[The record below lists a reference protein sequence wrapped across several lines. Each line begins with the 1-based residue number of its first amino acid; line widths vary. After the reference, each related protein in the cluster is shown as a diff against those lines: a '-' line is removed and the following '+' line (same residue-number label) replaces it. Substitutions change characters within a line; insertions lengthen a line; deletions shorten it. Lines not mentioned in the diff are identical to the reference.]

1 MHVNL
6 RMPQGRNRCAV
17 TCCARK
23 VRAQGGW
30 ALGGSSERCSLL
42 LTTTGTRTQ
51 PARHGDIIRVSSGR
65 AATCKPAWKKSREK
79 MQAARRA
86 HGLRCSSVQVGRAQ
100 PLEAAADTQLP
111 IRRRPLLTP
120 RSAGSVL
127 ALNCPTTCAALQ
139 QPHEEAEHR
148 SKRHP
153 SVHPSRMHMSPQIC
167 TRGYSNV
174 RSKRVT

>member
-1 MHVNL
+1 MHVDL

-23 VRAQGGW
+23 VRARGGW
-30 ALGGSSERCSLL
+30 ALGGSSGRCCLL
-42 LTTTGTRTQ
+42 LTTTGIRKQ
-51 PARHGDIIRVSSGR
+51 PAWHGDTVRVSSGR
-65 AATCKPAWKKSREK
+65 AATRRPAWKNIEK
-79 MQAARRA
+79 LQAAQRA
-86 HGLRCSSVQVGRAQ
+86 PGRRCSSVQLGRAQ

-120 RSAGSVL
+120 RSSGSVL
-127 ALNCPTTCAALQ
+127 ALSCPTTCAALQ

-148 SKRHP
+148 AKRHP
-153 SVHPSRMHMSPQIC
+153 SVRPSRMHMSPQIC